1 MSPGRLIF
9 IVFFCLCNSGCI
21 GLMQSSSGGPGS
33 GSDVSVR
40 TYRQK
45 AVAFEKQGDLQQALL
60 AWRVAALLAPD
71 DATLPEIVK
80 SLEQGIANTAN
91 DHFKNG
97 VACFQRNKYDEARR
111 EFLIALRL
119 DPGHQKAMHY
129 LKTRLPYTDRKFYAV
144 QRGDSLIRIATE
156 EYGDSSMA
164 YMVAYFN
171 DLDPQKPLWIG
182 TEILL
187 PQLSPRQI
195 LPKKETSPLVDKAQ
209 KALARGHYEAA
220 LEMAA
225 RIKEQQPDNN
235 EALRL
240 SDEAHFALGMA
251 GMAKKDYFAALAQF
265 KQVGPGYEGRDQA
278 IRKARAQIQR
288 QNTEEK
294 LRVAE
299 TRYGKGDFAGV
310 INVTEELLAQEP
322 GNPKAMSL
330 FNAAHYALGKQ
341 LLDQGKEAQAI
352 EVLGVLDNAYQDT
365 AQLLNLAHAR
375 LNASAEEYYR
385 KGVKQFL
392 NEDLEQAI
400 ASWEKALVLNPNH
413 PKAQQDIDNALRLL
427 EKWRDLDQDDK
438 NRHRSP

>member
-9 IVFFCLCNSGCI
+9 IVFFCLCNSGCV
-21 GLMQSSSGGPGS
+21 GLMQSSSGGLER
-33 GSDVSVR
+33 GSDLSVK

-60 AWRVAALLAPD
+60 AWRVAALLAPE

-91 DHFKNG
+91 DHFKRG

-119 DPGHQKAMHY
+119 DPGHQKAMYY
-129 LKTRLPYTDRKFYAV
+129 LKTRLPYIDRKFYAV
-144 QRGDSLIRIATE
+144 QRGDSLIKIATE
-156 EYGDSSMA
+156 EYGDPSMA
-164 YMVAYFN
+164 YVVAYFN

-187 PQLSPRQI
+187 PRLSSGQV
-195 LPKKETSPLVDKAQ
+195 LPKKETSPLVEKAQ

-225 RIKEQQPDNN
+225 KIREQQPDNS
-235 EALRL
+235 EAIRL
-240 SDEAHFALGMA
+240 SDESHFALGMA
-251 GMAKKDYFAALAQF
+251 GMAKKDYFAALEQF
-265 KQVGPGYEGRDQA
+265 KQVGLGYGGRDQA
-278 IRKARAQIQR
+278 IRKARAHIQR

-352 EVLGVLDNAYQDT
+352 EVLRVLDNAYQDT

-413 PKAQQDIDNALRLL
+413 PKARQDIDNALRLL
-427 EKWRDLDQDDK
+427 EKWRGLDQDDK